1 MLISTTNTNDGTTPL
16 VAISRNEKGI
26 VENEVKCSQVTL
38 AFGHFSLLQIVK
50 YWEVGVIIVNAVI
63 ASHNKVYYTLC

>member
-1 MLISTTNTNDGTTPL
+1 MKYN
-16 VAISRNEKGI
+16 V
-26 VENEVKCSQVTL
+26 VTL